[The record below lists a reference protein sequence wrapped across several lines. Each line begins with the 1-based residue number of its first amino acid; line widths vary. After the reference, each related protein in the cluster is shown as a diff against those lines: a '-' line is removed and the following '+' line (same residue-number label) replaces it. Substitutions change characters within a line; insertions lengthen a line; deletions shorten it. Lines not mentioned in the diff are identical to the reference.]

1 MSSAKGAETSHKN
14 RRNCAWVKPPT
25 AARQVT
31 WNITAHRE
39 RTRDHTEVKMGVGM
53 VCKFSVKNHFD
64 DRLISM
70 TDFSKIIMI

>member
-1 MSSAKGAETSHKN
+1 MSSAKGAETSYKN

-25 AARQVT
+25 AAHQVT
-31 WNITAHRE
+31 WNITAHPGAHQRSY
-39 RTRDHTEVKMGVGM
+39 RSYNGVGM
-53 VCKFSVKNHFD
+53 VCKVSVKNHFD